1 MVSQIMRIAS
11 YTSGSINSIGREEY
25 RHKYSHKNTNID
37 ERRSRLN
44 ITLGNKENQT
54 LYQLWKIK
62 VNQMGWRFAGKKNQI
77 AMEQVIIT
85 ASPDYFK
92 NLGWDKMKA
101 REWER
106 SDIPKEIQQY
116 FNDSLKF
123 IQQYIGKEKDV
134 YKRQG

>member
-77 AMEQVIIT
+77 QGMGKVRY
-85 ASPDYFK
+85 SK
-92 NLGWDKMKA
+92 
-101 REWER
+101 R
-106 SDIPKEIQQY
+106 
-116 FNDSLKF
+116 DSTVF
-123 IQQYIGKEKDV
+123 
-134 YKRQG
+134 